1 MLNRY
6 LYKGEDITLDIIMLV
21 EHIVRLIAERTEED
35 FDDCLYEF
43 YKSKVYESLQKTN
56 SLLWTE
62 SAEFI
67 ADEYFREKEEDRE

>member
-21 EHIVRLIAERTEED
+21 EHVVRLIAERTEED
-35 FDDCLYEF
+35 FDKCLYEF

-67 ADEYFREKEEDRE
+67 ADEYFRKKEEERE